1 MTETAWRKIS
11 PLLLPLTP
19 LYSACMSLR
28 NTFYDRGLFK
38 THHLSIPVVSVGNVT
53 VGGTGKTPVTLS
65 LAQML
70 RNPPY
75 KTLPAILSRGYGRK
89 SAGFQIVHNGK
100 RAQCDW
106 KTSGDEP
113 QIYGRRLKRVPVAV
127 DKDRV
132 RGGQTLIDEFK
143 PSLLLLDDAFQHR
156 RIHRDTDIVLLDCN
170 HPLDEMQLLPAGQLR
185 ESLDAL
191 NRADFIVMTRCEP
204 DNEQHERFWN
214 QMVEK
219 WGAKKLLA
227 CRYKIGRLTHFRT
240 GEKLRPN
247 SLKGKT
253 LIGFCGIARPENFK
267 DTLDHFKAEVP
278 YIIRFGD
285 HHVYRAR
292 DVERLAMAFNK
303 VKADYLI
310 TTEKDAVKL
319 GMLFEALPILIVE
332 VEVEWLR
339 GLDNLHRELSE
350 LIS

>member
-1 MTETAWRKIS
+1 MKSETDLSVRTGELTEGVPR
-11 PLLLPLTP
+11 
-19 LYSACMSLR
+19 Y
-28 NTFYDRGLFK
+28 G
-38 THHLSIPVVSVGNVT
+38 VVHA
-53 VGGTGKTPVTLS
+53 VTLERHAV
-65 LAQML
+65 LAATAGKGL
-70 RNPPY
+70 AVFV
-75 KTLPAILSRGYGRK
+75 KDLDFEPAILSRGYGRK

-127 DKDRV
+127 DRDRV
-132 RGGQTLIDEFK
+132 RGGQALIDEFH

-156 RIHRDTDIVLLDCN
+156 RIHRDLDLVLLDCN
-170 HPLDEMQLLPAGQLR
+170 QPLDTMRLLPAGQLR
-185 ESLDAL
+185 ESPDSLG
-191 NRADFIVMTRCEP
+191 RADLILLTHFEP
-204 DNEQHERFWN
+204 DYEPHERYWSSLS
-214 QMVEK
+214 ER
-219 WGAKKLLA
+219 WGDSKLVA
-227 CRYKIGRLTHFRT
+227 CRYATGRLSHFRT
-240 GEKLRPN
+240 GERIKPG

-267 DTLDHFKAEVP
+267 DTLDHFRAEVP

-303 VKADYLI
+303 VQADYLI

-319 GMLFEALPILIVE
+319 GMLFEALPILVAE

-339 GLDNLHRELSE
+339 GLDNLHRELSA
-350 LIS
+350 LLS